1 MQWSTSSEENNALHI
16 DTCTYTPR
24 ETGELGRPVLK
35 AERRSIL
42 ATVTVTDYRH
52 IITVSRYRR
61 VTINTTATT
70 TIASTNNIYY
80 QNGNDCCYIRLSST
94 CVLKRFASSIK
105 CVLKGEEEHNSCYST
120 CIYYYSHE
128 AHIERPGKGTEQNE
142 HYIELD
148 LTMLLG
154 GKQDTIRPHLSQ
166 NGNTFHTRF

>member
-1 MQWSTSSEENNALHI
+1 MQWSTSSEENNALHK

-24 ETGELGRPVLK
+24 ETGQLGRPVLK

-70 TIASTNNIYY
+70 TIASTNYIYY
-80 QNGNDCCYIRLSST
+80 QTGNDFCYIRLSST

-105 CVLKGEEEHNSCYST
+105 CVLKGEKEHNSCYST
-120 CIYYYSHE
+120 CIYYYAHK
-128 AHIERPGKGTEQNE
+128 AHIERLGKGAEQNE

-148 LTMLLG
+148 LLLG